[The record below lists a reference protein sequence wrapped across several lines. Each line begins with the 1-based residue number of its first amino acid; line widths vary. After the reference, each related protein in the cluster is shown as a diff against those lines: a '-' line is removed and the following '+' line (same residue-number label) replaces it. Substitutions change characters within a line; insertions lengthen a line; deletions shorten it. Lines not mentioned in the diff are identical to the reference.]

1 VRRAVFL
8 DRDGVINANVQRDG
22 KPVAPTTLAEFR
34 ILPGVEDAIRRL
46 KEAGF
51 LIVIATN
58 QPDLRTGR
66 TPQSEVDAMHAEI
79 RRRVPVDAIKVC
91 AHIDSDECDCRKPKP
106 GMLLEAARELNID
119 LPSSFMVGD
128 RWKDIAAGQAAGC
141 LTFLVEYGYEQR
153 NPIKADTIVLS
164 LPEAADV
171 ILGLKVVVKG
181 DDYGHSERK
190 QPKD

>member
-1 VRRAVFL
+1 MVRRAVFL

-22 KPVAPTTLAEFR
+22 KAVAPTTFAEFR

-51 LIVIATN
+51 LIVVATN

-79 RRRVPVDAIKVC
+79 QRRAPVDAIKVC
-91 AHIDSDECDCRKPKP
+91 AHIDADECDCRKPKP
-106 GMLLEAARELNID
+106 GMLLEAAGELNID
-119 LPSSFMVGD
+119 LSSSFMVGD

-141 LTFLVEYGYEQR
+141 LTFIVESGYEQS
-153 NPIKADTIVLS
+153 NPIKAHKIVPS
-164 LPEAADV
+164 LAEAADV
-171 ILGLKVVVKG
+171 ILGFK
-181 DDYGHSERK
+181 
-190 QPKD
+190 

>member
-1 VRRAVFL
+1 LALLGVPPQAAKERHEVVRRAVFL

-22 KPVAPTTLAEFR
+22 KPVAPTTFAEFR

-51 LIVIATN
+51 LIVVATN

-66 TPQSEVDAMHAEI
+66 TPHSEIDAMHAEL
-79 RRRVPVDAIKVC
+79 RRRVPLDAIKVC
-91 AHIDSDECDCRKPKP
+91 AHIDADECDCRKPKP

-119 LPSSFMVGD
+119 LSSSFMVGD

-141 LTFLVEYGYEQR
+141 LTFLVEYGYEQS
-153 NPIKADTIVLS
+153 NPIKADKIVLS

-171 ILGLKVVVKG
+171 ILGFK
-181 DDYGHSERK
+181 
-190 QPKD
+190 